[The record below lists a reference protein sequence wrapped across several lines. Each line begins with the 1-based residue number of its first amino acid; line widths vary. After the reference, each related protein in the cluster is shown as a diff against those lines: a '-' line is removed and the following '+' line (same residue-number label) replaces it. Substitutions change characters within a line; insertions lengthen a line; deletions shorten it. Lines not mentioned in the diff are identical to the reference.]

1 MSALFTPENFFT
13 LLMLIALQA
22 VLGFDNLLYIS
33 IESKRVEK
41 RHQAFVRHAGIGI
54 AILFRIALL
63 FLIMHTVSAFSS
75 PLFSARLSGAF
86 EGSFTL
92 HSLITLLGGG
102 FIIYTATKEIAHL
115 LLIDDLQSEQK
126 AKGSMFKALFWIVAM
141 NLVFS
146 FDSILSAMALSD
158 VFVIMAT
165 AIVISGILMIW
176 LSDFVAAFLERN
188 RMVEVMGLFILF
200 LVGVLLVTEGGHLA
214 HISFF
219 GFAIEPMSKTTFYFV
234 LAVIVITDVIQSRYR
249 KKHLPA
255 PTAAKAGS

>member
-1 MSALFTPENFFT
+1 MSALFTPENLFT

-41 RHQAFVRHAGIGI
+41 RHQAFVRQAGIGI
-54 AILFRIALL
+54 AIIFRIGLL
-63 FLIMHTVSAFSS
+63 FLVMSAVSMFST
-75 PLFSARLSGAF
+75 PLFSFDYTGVV
-86 EGSFTL
+86 EGRFNV

-102 FIIYTATKEIAHL
+102 FIIYTATKEISHL
-115 LLIDDLQSEQK
+115 LLVDDLGGEK
-126 AKGSMFKALFWIVAM
+126 KEKGSVTKALFWIVSM

-165 AIVISGILMIW
+165 AIIISGIMMIW
-176 LSDFVAAFLERN
+176 LSDYVATFLEKN
-188 RMVEVMGLFILF
+188 RMYEVMGLFILF

-214 HISFF
+214 HISLF
-219 GFAIEPMSKTTFYFV
+219 GFAVEPMSKTTFYFV
-234 LAVIVITDVIQSRYR
+234 LAVIIITDVIQSRFR
-249 KKHLPA
+249 KNPIGA
-255 PTAAKAGS
+255 NT

>member
-1 MSALFTPENFFT
+1 MDSLFSAQNFFT

-33 IESKRVEK
+33 IESKRVAKAK
-41 RHQAFVRHAGIGI
+41 RAFVRHAGIAI

-63 FLIMHTVSAFSS
+63 FLLIHMVQRFTT
-75 PLFSARLSGAF
+75 PLFALALPGVFAGAF
-86 EGSFTL
+86 TV
-92 HSLITLLGGG
+92 HSLITLIGGG
-102 FIIYTATKEIAHL
+102 FIIYTATKEIGHL
-115 LLIDDLQSEQK
+115 LLTPDLQAEAK
-126 AKGSMFKALFWIVAM
+126 AGGSITRALFWIVTM
-141 NLVFS
+141 NVVFS

-158 VFVIMAT
+158 VFIVMAT
-165 AIVISGILMIW
+165 AIVISGVLMIW

-214 HISFF
+214 RITLF

-234 LAVIVITDVIQSRYR
+234 LAVIVITDLIQSRYR
-249 KKHLPA
+249 QK
-255 PTAAKAGS
+255 TARTTP